1 MPGVVM
7 NCLQSPHLGR
17 RVGRTRCSR
26 SHSAKVRLRT
36 AWVMGVLVPTSHHKT
51 NKQTKLTRAAEMA
64 QQVKSVCCANL
75 IPWVWSLN
83 ALAGRN
89 QFLRSILRPPHMRYG
104 TCAPAPTQ
112 TRVPNKN
119 KIKYICVYVCV
130 FVCIKTTRMVKAL
143 ATANS
148 QSCPLT
154 SYALSHPC
162 VCMYMCTHAHIY
174 IKYDFYYYL
183 KDSRY
188 SLIVVYICLAYE
200 GPGFQYTWPPKPPKK
215 TRFTSMQNCL
225 RKKTE
230 IYIQSQITNSY
241 RKKIF
246 ENSHKELISLS
257 LKGSWDLMST
267 EAGHQTK
274 ATGPRHATSLKQ
286 AMKSQGRS
294 WLTMKDYFSPTSSAK
309 SRKSGWSW
317 WHRSVL
323 PATRRLQQRPED
335 WNFKA
340 SRATEQAQGP
350 AWAT

>member
-1 MPGVVM
+1 MPGVVV

-64 QQVKSVCCANL
+64 QQVRSVCCANL

-148 QSCPLT
+148 QKLSSDLICTLT
-154 SYALSHPC
+154 FM
-162 VCMYMCTHAHIY
+162 CMYVHVHTCTHIH
-174 IKYDFYYYL
+174 KVWFLLLFKGL
-183 KDSRY
+183 KIQLNSG
-188 SLIVVYICLAYE
+188 VYM
-200 GPGFQYTWPPKPPKK
+200 PGLWG
-215 TRFTSMQNCL
+215 TRVSIHMTP
-225 RKKTE
+225 
-230 IYIQSQITNSY
+230 
-241 RKKIF
+241 
-246 ENSHKELISLS
+246 
-257 LKGSWDLMST
+257 
-267 EAGHQTK
+267 K
-274 ATGPRHATSLKQ
+274 ATK
-286 AMKSQGRS
+286 
-294 WLTMKDYFSPTSSAK
+294 
-309 SRKSGWSW
+309 
-317 WHRSVL
+317 
-323 PATRRLQQRPED
+323 E
-335 WNFKA
+335 N
-340 SRATEQAQGP
+340 
-350 AWAT
+350 